1 MLSNSRHIELLLMAQ
16 HQAATAIAEPTHR
29 YAEIDGLKLHYLD
42 WGGNADKHTFLL
54 LHGGA
59 AHAHWWDSVAQL
71 LTTHGRV
78 LALDFR
84 GHGRSEWDKSGV
96 YGPPAYVKDVHGLI
110 GHLGTRVVLIGHSM
124 GGAVAQWVAVT
135 YPELLEALII
145 VDAPHGPPPL
155 FRRLMW
161 RWRRKSQGGK
171 RPELRSANDIIRKF
185 RLQPPQ
191 TYLTRLEIERLAL
204 HGAQQLPN
212 GAWAFRFDPETRA
225 WRKHG
230 ARMTRPK
237 IKNIKMPTLL
247 LRGDQSALVSESHV
261 RRMQRKIRGSVY
273 KEIPRAFHHVPLDNP
288 GDTAAA
294 ILEFVEKLPES

>member
-1 MLSNSRHIELLLMAQ
+1 MAQ
-16 HQAATAIAEPTHR
+16 HQAATVLTEPTHR
-29 YAEIDGLKLHYLD
+29 NFEIDGLKLHYLD
-42 WGGNADKHTFLL
+42 WGGDSDKHTFVL

-59 AHAHWWDSVAQL
+59 AHAHWWDGVAPL
-71 LTTHGRV
+71 LTPYGRV

-84 GHGRSEWDKSGV
+84 GHGRSAWARSGV
-96 YGPPAYVKDVHGLI
+96 YGPPAYVNDVRGLI
-110 GHLGTRVVLIGHSM
+110 EHLRTRVVLVGHSM
-124 GGAVAQWVAVT
+124 GGAVAQWSAVT

-171 RPELRSANDIIRKF
+171 RPELRSADDIIRKF
-185 RLQPPQ
+185 RLQPPE
-191 TYLTRLEIERLAL
+191 TYVTRDQIERLAL
-204 HGAQQLPN
+204 HGAEQLPN
-212 GAWAFRFDPETRA
+212 GTWAFRFDPETRA

-230 ARMTRPK
+230 AKMTRPK
-237 IKNIKMPTLL
+237 IRQIKMPTLL
-247 LRGDQSALVSESHV
+247 LRGDQSGLVSPSSM
-261 RRMQRKIRGSVY
+261 RRMHRKIRGSVY

-294 ILEFVEKLPES
+294 IIEFVERLSQS

>member
-1 MLSNSRHIELLLMAQ
+1 MLANSPQIELLLMAQ

-29 YAEIDGLKLHYLD
+29 YVEVEGLKLHYLD
-42 WGGNADKHTFLL
+42 WGGDADKHTFLL

-59 AHAHWWDSVAQL
+59 AHAHWWDGVAPL

-84 GHGRSEWDKSGV
+84 GHGQSQWDRSGV
-96 YGPPAYVKDVHGLI
+96 YGPPAYLKDVRGLI
-110 GHLGTRVVLIGHSM
+110 EHLGTRVVLVGHSM

-161 RWRRKSQGGK
+161 RWRRRSHGGV
-171 RPELRSANDIIRKF
+171 RPELRSADDIIKKF

-191 TYLTRLEIERLAL
+191 TTLTRLEIERLAL
-204 HGAQQLPN
+204 HGAEQLPN
-212 GAWAFRFDPETRA
+212 GTWAFRFDPETRA

-230 ARMTRPK
+230 RKMTRPK
-237 IKNIKMPTLL
+237 IRQIKMPTLL
-247 LRGDQSALVSESHV
+247 LRGDQSALVSASHV
-261 RRMQRKIRGSVY
+261 ARMHRKIRGSVL

-294 ILEFVEKLPES
+294 IIEFVEKL

>member
-1 MLSNSRHIELLLMAQ
+1 MAQ
-16 HQAATAIAEPTHR
+16 EQAATVLTEPTHR
-29 YAEIDGLKLHYLD
+29 YVEVEGLKLHYLD
-42 WGGNADKHTFLL
+42 WGGDPDKRTFLL

-59 AHAHWWDSVAQL
+59 AHAHWWDGVAPM
-71 LTTHGRV
+71 LTPYGRV

-84 GHGRSEWDKSGV
+84 GHGRSQWADSGN
-96 YGPPAYVKDVHGLI
+96 YGPPAYLKDVSGLI
-110 GHLGTRVVLIGHSM
+110 DSLGTRVVLVGHSM

-135 YPELLEALII
+135 HPELLDALVI
-145 VDAPHGPPPL
+145 VDAPHGGPPL

-161 RWRRKSQGGK
+161 RWRRRSHGGV
-171 RPELRSANDIIRKF
+171 RPELRSAGDITRKF

-191 TYLTRLEIERLAL
+191 TNLTRLEIERLAL
-204 HGAQQLPN
+204 LGAEQRPS

-230 ARMTRPK
+230 RRMSRPK
-237 IKNIKMPTLL
+237 LNKIATPTLL
-247 LRGDQSALVSESHV
+247 LRGDQSGLVSPSNV
-261 RRMQRKIRGSVY
+261 ARMHRKIRGSVL

-294 ILEFVEKLPES
+294 IIEFVEKL